1 MKKSKKAKK
10 IIIEQLR
17 KTPIIETICQKLDIS
32 RMTIYRWR
40 KDDKEF
46 SNQID
51 EAIIDGRYL
60 INDLAENQLISAV
73 KDRNFSA
80 ISYWLKHHHPS
91 YANKLQIKHELRDE
105 KLTPEQEEII
115 KKALQLAEFIPPEEE
130 AEEDNLIINKK

>member
-17 KTPIIETICQKLDIS
+17 KTPIIETVCQKLDIS

-73 KDRNFSA
+73 KDKNFSA

-130 AEEDNLIINKK
+130 KEEDNLIIT